1 MVKLIKADFDG
12 HAMQFNGAG
21 WFNATA
27 AAKAFG
33 KRPIDWL
40 KTGESQDYIAALCQ
54 RLGSDPASLQD
65 IVKGKNAGT
74 WLHPKLAVV
83 FARWLSVD
91 FAVCG
96 VVLFIISK
104 MIDTLYALE
113 TSSGAMRVSI
123 TRTLGS

>member
-12 HAMQFNGAG
+12 HAMQFNDAG

-40 KTGESQDYIAALCQ
+40 KTGESRDYIAALCQ

-65 IVKGKNAGT
+65 IVKGKNAV
-74 WLHPKLAVV
+74 LAV
-83 FARWLSVD
+83 
-91 FAVCG
+91 
-96 VVLFIISK
+96 
-104 MIDTLYALE
+104 
-113 TSSGAMRVSI
+113 
-123 TRTLGS
+123 